1 MPVSEK
7 TSIYFSVKLSLKEI
21 SYVMY
26 VHALDHALILH
37 VLMTQKSCAVSM
49 RNAILGNQHNI
60 VIVVCEWLEGALS
73 NMTSERRL

>member
-1 MPVSEK
+1 MSFQKKNRARPEGN
-7 TSIYFSVKLSLKEI
+7 FFRCLR
-21 SYVMY
+21 
-26 VHALDHALILH
+26 ARANLH

-73 NMTSERRL
+73 NMTSERSL